1 MTTSRTN
8 LTHLVASIYLKMV
21 PFKRFHLAIAPIQC
35 TMHSFCFYICKNGV
49 TLIYLKFVCVRQT
62 YQKKNKLQLS
72 VNVRT
77 RDLFHFYPDRNNI
90 LDCFLETNP
99 NTYKGCSTIIET
111 FTLTP
116 QTTDQSMKIQ
126 HNVIGD
132 NFQKGEVFLLND
144 IIRS

>member
-1 MTTSRTN
+1 MYHAQLLFLYLQEWSN
-8 LTHLVASIYLKMV
+8 LNLSKVCM
-21 PFKRFHLAIAPIQC
+21 
-35 TMHSFCFYICKNGV
+35 CKID
-49 TLIYLKFVCVRQT
+49 LPEK
-62 YQKKNKLQLS
+62 KLQLS

-126 HNVIGD
+126 HNVMGE
-132 NFQKGEVFLLND
+132 NF
-144 IIRS
+144 